1 MWILFK
7 LLGFGKTLIELG
19 LRFVAW
25 LCEDWLR
32 IVIAGLAVLSAILW
46 FRGNDYR
53 NERDSART
61 GLESEIE
68 AHKQTEVNYR
78 TASAEALAAAKTN
91 KVRVETKYLEIENA
105 QDKDIRI
112 RLTAALNSLRS
123 RAASSNSSGSNAI
136 SLPNPSNA
144 TVDPAGA
151 GGDTVM
157 DDALICTANTIKTQ
171 GWQDWYA
178 KVSNIAK

>member
-7 LLGFGKTLIELG
+7 LLGFGKTIIDLG

-25 LCEDWLR
+25 LFEDWLR
-32 IVIAGLAVLSAILW
+32 IVVLSLSILSIALW
-46 FRGNDYR
+46 MWGNGYQDKLDVAERG
-53 NERDSART
+53 
-61 GLESEIE
+61 LKSEIE

-123 RAASSNSSGSNAI
+123 RAASSNSSGSNATGLSI
-136 SLPNPSNA
+136 PADGSVNL
-144 TVDPAGA
+144 AGA
-151 GGDTVM
+151 SEAAEL